1 MKVAGFRNQLK
12 ADVGKRFAQV
22 IRASTSSCLIGVMC
36 LFFVLLSLSCNPEK
50 NQPVK
55 TEEKAFVKIDF
66 AWAYNHESY
75 GGILIDSNGLSQ
87 VYTNFKGSAYL
98 HKTLFPDSI
107 LNQIK
112 SLIPALPDNYT
123 CPYCLDNDTTSTQC
137 IDAAYAEIY
146 IYTPNGIKKLRCYIT
161 AFPDRMS
168 TSTQQPPLSILNFFY
183 SLHHQYP
190 MIPSQDGSLPQSPLI
205 DTLKSKFPPI
215 GPPPI
220 RFEDLEDGA

>member
-1 MKVAGFRNQLK
+1 MKAAGRPSRWK
-12 ADVGKRFAQV
+12 ADVGKLFAYT
-22 IRASTSSCLIGVMC
+22 INANTLSRLIGVMC
-36 LFFVLLSLSCNPEK
+36 LFLLVTLSCNPEK
-50 NQPVK
+50 NQPAK
-55 TEEKAFVKIDF
+55 SEEKAFIKIDF
-66 AWAYNHESY
+66 AWIYNHGSY
-75 GGILIDSNGLSQ
+75 GGIIIDSNGLSQ
-87 VYTNFKGSAYL
+87 VYTNFKDSAYV

-123 CPYCLDNDTTSTQC
+123 CPYCLDNDTTSSLC

-146 IYTPNGIKKLRCYIT
+146 IYTPNGQKKSRCYIT
-161 AFPDRMS
+161 EYSDRINIS
-168 TSTQQPPLSILNFFY
+168 GKQPQLSILNFFY

-205 DTLKSKFPPI
+205 DTLKSKLPPI
-215 GPPPI
+215 GPPI